1 MQQEIL
7 KIKQHVFNDYST
19 DVLYTLCYGSKVYG
33 TRENLSDI
41 DLIVVVN
48 DKNLREKEEYIV
60 KGTKFDCEI
69 VGIDSFTSSLNSGS
83 VKFVEAA
90 MHSEKWESFKKYVNL
105 PQIEKSFIEKS
116 QKSWNKALSN
126 LLTDNWKVVLLNTYH
141 SIRILTF
148 LAQVQEKAIIYDFE
162 IAKEVKQKLF
172 QIETIEEFNFFVLP
186 WREELLS
193 VVNKQ
198 SVNQFSQVR

>member
-19 DVLYTLCYGSKVYG
+19 DVLYTLCYGSTVYG

-69 VGIDSFTSSLNSGS
+69 VGLDSFQNSLNSGS

-90 MHSEKWESFKKYVNL
+90 MRSEKWEYLKKFVNL
-105 PQIEKSFIEKS
+105 AQIEKSFIEKA

-126 LLTDNWKVVLLNTYH
+126 LFTNNWKVVLLNTYH

-162 IAKEVKQKLF
+162 IAKEVKQKVF
-172 QIETIEEFNFFVLP
+172 QIETIEEFNFFILP
-186 WREELLS
+186 WRDELLS

-198 SVNQFSQVR
+198 SVNEFSQVR